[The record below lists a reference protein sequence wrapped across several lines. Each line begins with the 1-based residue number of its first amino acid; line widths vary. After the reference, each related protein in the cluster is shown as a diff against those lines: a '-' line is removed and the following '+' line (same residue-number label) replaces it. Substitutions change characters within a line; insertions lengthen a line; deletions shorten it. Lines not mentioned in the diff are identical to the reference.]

1 MNTQN
6 TGFSGT
12 RLLIVLGFGLVI
24 MAAGQGCQMSGGHC
38 GPMGGGMMDGGM
50 MGSMHG
56 NASDASEAETVD
68 DPSLDDETTQWLQG
82 AHGFDGVADRTGQ
95 DVVVVEVG
103 AGDGLE
109 YGSPAVR
116 VDPGTT
122 IRWRWTGKGGRHDV
136 AFATADISSSLKG
149 EAGATFTHTFDT
161 SGTYR
166 YECTPH
172 AGIGMRG
179 AVIVAS
185 K

>member
-1 MNTQN
+1 M
-6 TGFSGT
+6 
-12 RLLIVLGFGLVI
+12 RLLVLGVGLVI
-24 MAAGQGCQMSGGHC
+24 MAAGHGCQMPGERC
-38 GPMGGGMMDGGM
+38 GAMEGGMMDGR
-50 MGSMHG
+50 MGPMHG
-56 NASDASEAETVD
+56 NASGASDAKTVD
-68 DPSLDDETTQWLQG
+68 DPSLDDETAQWLRG
-82 AHGFDGVADRTGQ
+82 ARGFDGVADRTDQ
-95 DVVVVEVG
+95 NVVVVDVG

-136 AFATADISSSLKG
+136 AFATADINSSLKG

-161 SGTYR
+161 AATYR

-179 AVIVAS
+179 AVIVS
-185 K
+185 EG